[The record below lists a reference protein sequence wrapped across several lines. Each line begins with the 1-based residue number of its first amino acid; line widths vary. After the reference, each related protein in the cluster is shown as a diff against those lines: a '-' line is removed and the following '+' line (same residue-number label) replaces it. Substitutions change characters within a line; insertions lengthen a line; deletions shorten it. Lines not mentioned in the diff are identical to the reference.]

1 VTVMVSAF
9 EHVARVMKIPRT
21 LTVRHPMGRPLGA
34 AGDKERHS
42 EVLNAAFDLLESATA
57 NGTLVEFPKDF
68 RPTPRG

>member
-1 VTVMVSAF
+1 VTVMVRAF
-9 EHVARVMKIPRT
+9 EHRARELKIPRT

-34 AGDKERHS
+34 AGDEERHH
-42 EVLNAAFDLLESATA
+42 EVLNAAFDLLESATT

>member
-1 VTVMVSAF
+1 MVSAF
-9 EHVARVMKIPRT
+9 EHVARAMKIPRA

-34 AGDKERHS
+34 AGDEDRHH

-57 NGTLVEFPKDF
+57 NGALVEFPKDF